1 MRDRDADSPKHTL
14 RTCAAVIAMLFTLA
28 GCTASKKMMQIAK
41 DPNTPVGELRDQPSQ
56 VALSM
61 VASKDMNPNVYQ
73 PVEASVPGT
82 ELPYSV
88 SLSGDDLADLAQQ
101 LKVTLKQV
109 QGEMKATASAEVAS
123 SIDDEVPDGEADT
136 GETEADVAEDHSE
149 MSADESDVS
158 DMAAQDES
166 GLVEETEADATEEA
180 VAATEVEDHGDGV
193 PRQVGQY
200 REARGGDTDDE
211 QARPDARSGRN
222 ANPVEVTVYQL
233 KDDGRFLSA
242 DFDQLRADPKQ
253 ALGKTYLEHDDF
265 VMRPGQFKFVRF
277 FPVKEQAQ
285 FIAVVASY
293 EDIDSIVWKAI
304 ARIEPTGGRYP
315 LLVSLGKHGVR
326 IQKED

>member
-1 MRDRDADSPKHTL
+1 MRERDADSPKHAL
-14 RTCAAVIAMLFTLA
+14 RTCAAVLAMVSALS

-41 DPNTPVGELRDQPSQ
+41 DPSTPVGELRDQPSQ

-73 PVEASVPGT
+73 PVEASAPGT

-109 QGEMKATASAEVAS
+109 QGEMKAATSVEAAS
-123 SIDDEVPDGEADT
+123 SIDDEATESGADA
-136 GETEADVAEDHSE
+136 GETEADVAEGHSE
-149 MSADESDVS
+149 TSADESDVP
-158 DMAAQDES
+158 DIAAQSES
-166 GLVEETEADATEEA
+166 ESVEDVEADATEEA
-180 VAATEVEDHGDGV
+180 ATEVESNGDGV

-211 QARPDARSGRN
+211 QTRPDARSGRN

-265 VMRPGQFKFVRF
+265 VVRPGQFKFVRF
-277 FPVKEQAQ
+277 FPVKEQTQ

>member
-1 MRDRDADSPKHTL
+1 MRTL
-14 RTCAAVIAMLFTLA
+14 RSCIAVLAVLFAVA

-41 DPNTPVGELRDQPSQ
+41 DPSTPVGELRDQPSL

-61 VASKDMNPNVYQ
+61 VASKEMNPNVYL
-73 PVEASVPGT
+73 PVESSPPAM

-88 SLSGDDLADLAQQ
+88 SLSGDDLADLFQQ

-109 QGEMKATASAEVAS
+109 HDEMRAAASADAEASLVFDDEPDSGSANVDETGTDVAESDIESKPDEDVIPNAAIQGESELGEKAAANDT
-123 SIDDEVPDGEADT
+123 EADT
-136 GETEADVAEDHSE
+136 TDEAA
-149 MSADESDVS
+149 
-158 DMAAQDES
+158 
-166 GLVEETEADATEEA
+166 
-180 VAATEVEDHGDGV
+180 AATEVEVHGDGV

-200 REARGGDTDDE
+200 RETRGGDKDDE
-211 QARPDARSGRN
+211 QTSPDARSSRN

-242 DFDQLRADPKQ
+242 DFDQLRSDPKK

-265 VMRPGQFKFVRF
+265 VVRPGQFKFVRF
-277 FPVKEQAQ
+277 FPVKEQTQ

-315 LLVSLGKHGVR
+315 LLVSLGRHGVS